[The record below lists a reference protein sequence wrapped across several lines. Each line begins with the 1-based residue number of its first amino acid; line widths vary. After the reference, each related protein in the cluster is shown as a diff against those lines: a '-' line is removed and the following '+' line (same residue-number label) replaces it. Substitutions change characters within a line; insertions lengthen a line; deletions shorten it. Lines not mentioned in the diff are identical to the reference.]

1 MRKLLNTL
9 YVSSQGSYLRVE
21 GETIV
26 VEREKQKVL
35 QLPMHTIGGVVCFG
49 NVLCSPFLLGACAER
64 EVGVSFLTEHGRF
77 LASVRGPA
85 SGNVLLRRAQY
96 RMADD
101 PEATKAI
108 AANAVSGKLANCRV
122 VLNRAARDHG
132 GKTDAG
138 ALRAGA
144 AAIDRIL
151 DRLPSA
157 AEADEVR
164 GLEGLAAAEYF
175 AVFNHL
181 IVDQKESF
189 VFKDRSR
196 RPPLDEV
203 NALLSF
209 VYTLLA
215 HDVRSALETVG
226 LDPAVGFLHRD
237 RPGRPGLALDL
248 MEEFRP
254 AIADRLV
261 LSLINRRQ
269 VGPAGFAKA
278 ANGAVT
284 MDADTRKAVL
294 TEYQSRKQD
303 EVFHPYIEESV
314 PIGLLFFIQANLMAR
329 HVRGDIDGYPPFF
342 WR

>member
-9 YVSSQGSYLRVE
+9 YVSSQGSYLRKE

-26 VEREKQKVL
+26 VERDGEKAL
-35 QLPMHTIGGVVCFG
+35 QLPAHTIGGVVCFG
-49 NVLCSPFLLGACAER
+49 NVLCSPFLLGYCAEKGI
-64 EVGVSFLTEHGRF
+64 GVSFLSEHGRF
-77 LASVRGPA
+77 LASVRGPV
-85 SGNVLLRRAQY
+85 SGNVLLRRQQY

-101 PEATKAI
+101 PETTRSI
-108 AANAVSGKLANCRV
+108 AANIVAGKLVNSRV
-122 VLNRAARDHG
+122 VMNRAVRDHA
-132 GKTDAG
+132 GKTDA
-138 ALRAGA
+138 A
-144 AAIDRIL
+144 AVKSASSAL
-151 DRLPSA
+151 DRLI
-157 AEADEVR
+157 DELPKAPDTDTVR
-164 GLEGLAAAEYF
+164 GLEGMAAAEYF

-181 IVDQKESF
+181 IVDQKEDFSF
-189 VFKDRSR
+189 RDRNR
-196 RPPLDEV
+196 RPPLDPV

-254 AIADRLV
+254 VIADRLV

-269 VGPAGFAKA
+269 IGAKGFERAES
-278 ANGAVT
+278 GAVT
-284 MDADTRKAVL
+284 MDDATRKAVL
-294 TEYQSRKQD
+294 VEYQSRKQD
-303 EVFHPYIEESV
+303 EILHPYIEEKV
-314 PIGLLFFIQANLMAR
+314 PLGLLFFVQANLMAR
-329 HVRGDIDGYPPFF
+329 FIRGDIDGYPPFF